1 MSEFY
6 VSLIT
11 MDHLNLATEIKFV
24 DNLGVSGLHIDVMD
38 GSFVPRYG
46 IYPEI
51 AELVN
56 EHTALPLDIH
66 FMVEDV
72 LFGLDQF
79 KNVANI
85 KTISFHP
92 ESCLGSELR
101 VIDAIRDLGAAPI
114 IAVNLSTNF
123 NALERLIQNDE
134 IDGFMFMGI
143 HPGVLKQNSRPQNV
157 LNDINILV
165 EMTTGRRCGEYF
177 SLDGALSLSTMRSM
191 RNAGINHFIGG
202 SSSIYSG
209 LKKGMSPAT
218 RYEQIKEN
226 WGIIQQTLE
235 L

>member
-11 MDHLNLATEIKFV
+11 MDHLNLASEIKLV
-24 DNLGVSGLHIDVMD
+24 DDLGVSGLHIDVMD

-51 AELVN
+51 AELAN
-56 EHTALPLDIH
+56 EYTDLPLDVH

-79 KNVANI
+79 KNVTNI

-92 ESCLGSELR
+92 ESCLGNELR
-101 VIDAIRDLGAAPI
+101 IIDAIRELGAAPI

-123 NALERLIQNDE
+123 HALERLIQNDE

-157 LNDINILV
+157 LNDINVLAEI
-165 EMTTGRRCGEYF
+165 TKGRRCSEYF
-177 SLDGALSLSTMRSM
+177 SLDGALSLSTMGSM
-191 RNAGINHFIGG
+191 RSAGINHFIGG
-202 SSSIYSG
+202 SSSIYSN
-209 LKKGMSPAT
+209 LKKGMSPAA
-218 RYEQIKEN
+218 RNDQIRKN
-226 WGIIQQTLE
+226 WDTIKQILE
-235 L
+235 M